1 MLIPRSLTRRSL
13 FLLPASAAVRGDE
26 IGVKNFFEKVLDIR
40 HVNIYTS
47 SPMSNKQAK
56 PDARRDAFRAALE
69 KLWPVAKGSVTWT
82 RKSCGKPKTCK
93 KCLSGE
99 KHPSLIFTY
108 RKDGRL
114 HCRNV
119 RPGQEATMRKAIEN
133 GRALERLLVEQ
144 GEELLRSL
152 RD

>member
-1 MLIPRSLTRRSL
+1 M
-13 FLLPASAAVRGDE
+13 
-26 IGVKNFFEKVLDIR
+26 KKVLDIG
-40 HVNIYTS
+40 HVNNYTT
-47 SPMSNKQAK
+47 SPMSNTHAK
-56 PDARRDAFRAALE
+56 PDARRDKFRAALE

-82 RKSCGKPKTCK
+82 RKTCGKPKTCK

-133 GRALERLLVEQ
+133 GRKLERLLVEQ

>member
-1 MLIPRSLTRRSL
+1 M
-13 FLLPASAAVRGDE
+13 
-26 IGVKNFFEKVLDIR
+26 KKVLDIG
-40 HVNIYTS
+40 HANNYTA
-47 SPMSNKQAK
+47 SPMSNTQAK
-56 PDARRDAFRAALE
+56 PDARRDKFRAALE

-119 RPGQEATMRKAIEN
+119 RPGQEATMRKALEN